1 MGTPDF
7 AVPSLKRLI
16 ADGHEI
22 ALVVTQPDKPRGRK
36 REITPPPVKEAAL
49 EAGIP
54 VYQPDTLRSDEA
66 FGRLKAADADF
77 FVVAAYGKILPKNV
91 LDLPRYAC
99 VNVHGSLL
107 PKYRGAAPI
116 QRSVI
121 NGDKVAGVTIML
133 MAEGLDSGDV
143 LSTASVEVGE
153 DETAGELFDRL
164 AELSPALLSETLV
177 KYAAGE
183 ITPVP
188 QNEDE
193 ATRAPMLDKSE
204 AVIDWTK
211 PAESVRNMIRG
222 FNPAPVARTSL
233 GGYDMQVYAAVRPGE
248 TSGEA
253 AGSCRADPRGIA
265 VVCGDGEVLILTDI
279 RPEGGKRMKA
289 ADFLR
294 GHKI

>member
-54 VYQPDTLRSDEA
+54 VYQPDTLRSEEA
-66 FGRLKAADADF
+66 YERLKAAEADF
-77 FVVAAYGKILPKNV
+77 FVVAAYGKILPKNI
-91 LDLPRYAC
+91 LELPRYAC

-116 QRSVI
+116 QWSVI
-121 NGDKVAGVTIML
+121 NGDKTAGVTIML
-133 MAEGLDSGDV
+133 MAEGLDSGDM
-143 LSTASVEVGE
+143 LSTASVEVGK

-164 AELSPALLSETLV
+164 AELSPDLLSDTLT

-183 ITPVP
+183 VTPVP
-188 QNEDE
+188 QNESE
-193 ATRAPMLDKSE
+193 ATWAPMLDKSA
-204 AVIDWTK
+204 AVIDWTQS
-211 PAESVRNMIRG
+211 AETVRNKIRG
-222 FNPAPVARTSL
+222 FNPAPVARTTLS
-233 GGYDMQVYAAVRPGE
+233 GHDIQVFAAVRPGE
-248 TSGEA
+248 TSQAE
-253 AGSCRADPRGIA
+253 AGSCRSDPRGIA
-265 VVCGDGEVLILTDI
+265 VTCGDGEILILTDI